1 MKVAC
6 ISASKVPSTTA
17 NSIQVMKA
25 CQAISQL
32 GHEVHLFVP
41 KHKHQLQ
48 VVDLPSFYGL
58 NTQFTIEWLTSPPGF
73 HRYDFAFNAV
83 RKARRM
89 DADLTYVWFLQAGV
103 FSLLA
108 RLPVI
113 IELHGPPE
121 GRFGPSIFRLFQKL
135 PGKKR
140 ILPITQ
146 ALAGLLHENFNL
158 GVDYRGLIQISPN
171 GVDLDRYKDLP
182 EPPAAR
188 SMLGLP
194 ASLTVG
200 YTGHLY
206 PGRGMTLLTELASC
220 YPRINFLWVGGNDQE
235 INQWRKHLTANHI
248 GNITLT
254 GFIKNDQ
261 LPLYQAAS
269 DILLMPYE
277 RVITGSSGGNSSDYA
292 SPMKMFEYMASRRAI
307 ISSDLPVIR
316 EVLNPSNAT
325 LCPAEDIEAWCQALG
340 DLILD
345 ETRRQSLAD
354 QAWLDIQ
361 KYTWLERAHKALE
374 GFPNPAEVP
383 SQGHILTNEP

>member
-1 MKVAC
+1 MKIAC
-6 ISASKVPSTTA
+6 ISASRVPSTTA

-32 GHEVHLFVP
+32 GHEVHLFLP
-41 KHKHQLQ
+41 KHKHQLDFG
-48 VVDLPSFYGL
+48 DLPSFYGL
-58 NTQFTIEWLTSPPGF
+58 NTRFNIEWLDSPPRF
-73 HRYDFAFNAV
+73 HRYDFAFNSV
-83 RKARRM
+83 RMAKRLK
-89 DADLTYVWFLQAGV
+89 ADLTYVWFLQAGV

-121 GRFGPSIFRLFQKL
+121 GSFGPMLFRLFQKL

-140 ILPITQ
+140 LLAITY
-146 ALAGLLHENFNL
+146 ALAGLLQENFTL
-158 GVDYRGLIQISPN
+158 DVDDRRLIQISPN
-171 GVDLDRYKDLP
+171 GVDLERYKELP
-182 EPPAAR
+182 EPSSAR
-188 SMLGLP
+188 TQLGLTP
-194 ASLTVG
+194 NLTVG

-206 PGRGMTLLTELASC
+206 PGRGMSLLTELASC

-235 INQWRKHLTANHI
+235 INLWRRQLAEKNI
-248 GNITLT
+248 GNVTLT
-254 GFIKNDQ
+254 GFIRNEH
-261 LPLYQAAS
+261 LPTYQAAA

-277 RVITGSSGGNSSDYA
+277 RVISGSSGGNSSSYA

-316 EVLNPSNAT
+316 EVLNPTNAV

-345 ETRRQSLAD
+345 EARRRALAD
-354 QAWLDIQ
+354 QAWSDIQ
-361 KYTWLERAHKALE
+361 KYTWLERATKALE
-374 GFPNPAEVP
+374 DFPYPAEVFTRSHP
-383 SQGHILTNEP
+383 DK